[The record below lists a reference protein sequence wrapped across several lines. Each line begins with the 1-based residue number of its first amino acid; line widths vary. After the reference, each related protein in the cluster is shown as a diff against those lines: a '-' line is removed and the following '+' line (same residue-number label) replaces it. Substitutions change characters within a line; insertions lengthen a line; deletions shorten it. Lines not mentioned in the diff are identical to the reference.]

1 MIRLIRPFRSPTRR
15 TNQALSGLS
24 GWWRSHS
31 QASSTPAVPARGVPA
46 PLRPRARAGGGRAGA
61 LAAAGSAAPVRA
73 GRQADVGGELP
84 PVREAAVEHLVAEH
98 GRDLRT
104 DALQPPQRRDPGGP
118 PGRLAGL
125 RRGGRVPLRLDRP
138 DLLQDQLEPAQLPAD
153 LGPQPRRQRPPVAGD
168 QLREPL
174 VAVAADRLVAL
185 DALLGAQPL
194 DPVHVPAA
202 LL

>member
-1 MIRLIRPFRSPTRR
+1 MPFSRPSAAIRAARPASSPTSAP
-15 TNQALSGLS
+15 ALL
-24 GWWRSHS
+24 
-31 QASSTPAVPARGVPA
+31 PA
-46 PLRPRARAGGGRAGA
+46 P
-61 LAAAGSAAPVRA
+61 
-73 GRQADVGGELP
+73 
-84 PVREAAVEHLVAEH
+84 
-98 GRDLRT
+98 
-104 DALQPPQRRDPGGP
+104 
-118 PGRLAGL
+118 

-202 LL
+202 LLEQVLPLAVGP